1 VVLWI
6 PVETRKIRP
15 SFQVVTCAFCHRT
28 LLRGETSDPFY
39 LDGEAKIACVL
50 CQPAALRGGWRRERE
65 TKQRETRPATGGANL
80 LDRLRQRNNNHS
92 AGRAPEPPPRRVT
105 AQPTGPIGRVK
116 AAVEEFN
123 SSPLPET
130 VSGIANSLGEP
141 KVFIEDYP
149 GQGVEILVMWDLCWY
164 RWRVESGPGGA
175 AIVERERGSE
185 LDDLSD
191 PERLGNARAEGDGTV
206 HILT

>member
-1 VVLWI
+1 M
-6 PVETRKIRP
+6 
-15 SFQVVTCAFCHRT
+15 
-28 LLRGETSDPFY
+28 
-39 LDGEAKIACVL
+39 
-50 CQPAALRGGWRRERE
+50 
-65 TKQRETRPATGGANL
+65 
-80 LDRLRQRNNNHS
+80 
-92 AGRAPEPPPRRVT
+92 
-105 AQPTGPIGRVK
+105 
-116 AAVEEFN
+116 
-123 SSPLPET
+123 PET

-206 HILT
+206 HMLT